1 MFYLGLIVGGA
12 VVWFGKARLVAAYAW
27 VKAKVSG

>member
-12 VVWFGKARLVAAYAW
+12 VVWFWKDWIIAAYAKI
-27 VKAKVSG
+27 KAKV